1 MVRRHGILAPLRPTH
16 LTAPFPARVAKSVDA
31 GDSKSPAAR
40 RAGSSPAPGTTVATM
55 PPLPPTTKA
64 VILACVAFFCI
75 DQFLPLGQWF
85 ALWPLSTGNLMPW
98 QVLTY
103 GGLHGDVGHLFFNM
117 LGLWMF
123 GSELER
129 LWGRNR
135 YLTFLAVSVV
145 VAGLTQLL
153 VNHLLGSRAPTVG
166 ASGALFG
173 LLLAYALSFPRR
185 QFDLVGFLPMLLM
198 IIPSQPIN
206 MLGLILFFV
215 LLTNRQMVPI
225 PPIPIPA
232 MTMVAIFGAIELALG
247 LFFRSGSGVAHFA
260 HLGGMLGGWLLIQ
273 YWRRRGPFGRRG

>member
-1 MVRRHGILAPLRPTH
+1 
-16 LTAPFPARVAKSVDA
+16 
-31 GDSKSPAAR
+31 
-40 RAGSSPAPGTTVATM
+40 M

-64 VILACVAFFCI
+64 VILACVALFCI
-75 DQFLPLGQWF
+75 DLFLPLGQWF
-85 ALWPLSTGNLMPW
+85 ALWPLTSGRFMPW

-103 GGLHGDVGHLFFNM
+103 GGLHGDVSHLFFNM

-135 YLTFLAVSVV
+135 YLTFLAVSIV

-153 VNHLLGSRAPTVG
+153 VTLLLGSGAPTVG

-198 IIPSQPIN
+198 IVPNSAVN
-206 MLGLILFFV
+206 MMGLILFFV

-225 PPIPIPA
+225 PPMPIAA
-232 MTMVAIFGAIELALG
+232 MTMVAIFGAIELLLG
-247 LFFRSGSGVAHFA
+247 LFFRAGSGIAHFA
-260 HLGGMLGGWLLIQ
+260 HLGGMLGAWLLIM
-273 YWRRRGPFGRRG
+273 YWRRRNPFGRRG

>member
-1 MVRRHGILAPLRPTH
+1 
-16 LTAPFPARVAKSVDA
+16 VAKSVDA

-40 RAGSSPAPGTTVATM
+40 RAGSSPAPGTNAANM

-64 VILACVAFFCI
+64 VILACVAIFCI
-75 DQFLPLGQWF
+75 DVFFPLGKWF
-85 ALWPLSTGNLMPW
+85 ALWPLGSGLFMPW

-129 LWGRNR
+129 LWGRQR
-135 YLTFLAVSVV
+135 YLTFLAVSVA
-145 VAGLTQLL
+145 VAALAQLA
-153 VNHLLGSRAPTVG
+153 VTFVLGSRTPTVG

-185 QFDLVGFLPMLLM
+185 QFDLVGFLPMVFL
-198 IIPSQPIN
+198 IVPNSTVN
-206 MLGLILFFV
+206 MLGLVLYFV

-225 PPIPIPA
+225 PPMPIAA
-232 MTMVAIFGAIELALG
+232 MTMVAIFGALELALG
-247 LFFRSGSGVAHFA
+247 LFFRSGSGIAHFA
-260 HLGGMLGGWLLIQ
+260 HLGGMLGGWLLIL
-273 YWRRRGPFGRRG
+273 YWRRRGPFSRRG